1 MRLVRRA
8 GFHRGSERSEA
19 KRHCFGRLRQR
30 EWGGGIGADVG
41 VRVGVGRSR
50 GRSRRV
56 AVVVVVVTVVVVK
69 VVVVLVAAV
78 AAAVVAVV
86 AVVAAG
92 LWLHKACGKLLGHFP
107 WAWQGTRFSTSL
119 RLGFRSQ
126 GTARR
131 MQRMR
136 DFET

>member
-1 MRLVRRA
+1 M
-8 GFHRGSERSEA
+8 
-19 KRHCFGRLRQR
+19 
-30 EWGGGIGADVG
+30 
-41 VRVGVGRSR
+41 
-50 GRSRRV
+50 

-69 VVVVLVAAV
+69 VVVVLVAA

-86 AVVAAG
+86 VAG
-92 LWLHKACGKLLGHFP
+92 LWLHKACGKLLGPFP
-107 WAWQGTRFSTSL
+107 WGWQGTRFSTSL
-119 RLGFRSQ
+119 RLGVRSQ